1 MQTVDVALED
11 HPYAIHVGHGIL
23 SRLGALCR
31 AAGLGRQVALITD
44 HTVAGLH
51 LAPVAAGLREA
62 GFEVTEVRFSGTDAA
77 KTLRTAEEIFGQLI
91 QAGLDRKAWV
101 LALGGGVVGDL
112 AGFVAATFLRGIP
125 FVQVPTTI
133 VSQVDAS
140 IGGKTGVNHA
150 LGKNMIGAFH
160 QPRLVCI
167 DTALLYTLPRRELVA
182 GMAEV
187 VKHALIR
194 DAELF
199 AFLERHIEQI
209 AGLELDPD
217 QLDWLIAANARI
229 KAEVVAADEKES
241 QLRAIL
247 NYGHTIG
254 HAIESA
260 SQYGYLHGEAVIL
273 GMVGAGELAVQ
284 RRMWDEAERERQ
296 DQLLARL
303 GIPAGLSRLSVDL
316 IAERTR
322 ADKKRLEGRHR
333 FVLLRRIGQVEIVDG
348 VSDGEVRAALEY
360 IQRRHP

>member
-1 MQTVDVALED
+1 MQTIDVALEP
-11 HPYAIHVGHGIL
+11 HPYVIHVGHGVL
-23 SRLGALCR
+23 SRLGDLCR
-31 AAGLGRQVALITD
+31 TAGLGRQVALITD

-51 LAPVAAGLREA
+51 LAPAVTSLREA
-62 GFEVTEVRFSGTDAA
+62 GFAVTEVRFAGTDAA
-77 KTLRTAEEIFGQLI
+77 KHLRTAEEIFGQLI

-140 IGGKTGVNHA
+140 IGGKTGVNHP

-167 DTALLYTLPRRELVA
+167 DTALLRTLPRRELAA

-187 VKHALIR
+187 AKHALIR
-194 DAELF
+194 DPELF
-199 AFLERHIEQI
+199 AFLERHIEQVV
-209 AGLELDPD
+209 GLELGPD
-217 QLDWLIAANARI
+217 ELDRLIAANARI
-229 KAEVVAADEKES
+229 KAEVVAADEKEGE
-241 QLRAIL
+241 LRAIL

-273 GMVGAGELAVQ
+273 GMIGAGELAVQ
-284 RRMWDEAERERQ
+284 RGMWDPAERERQ

-303 GIPAGLSRLSVDL
+303 GIPAGLSRFSADL

-333 FVLLRRIGQVEIVDG
+333 FVLARRIGQVEIVDG
-348 VSDGEVRAALEY
+348 ISDGEVRAAVAY

>member
-1 MQTVDVALED
+1 MQTIDVALEP
-11 HPYAIHVGHGIL
+11 HPYAIHVGHGVL
-23 SRLGALCR
+23 SRLGELCR
-31 AAGLGRQVALITD
+31 AAGLGPQVALITD

-51 LAPVAAGLREA
+51 LAPAAASLRQA
-62 GFEVTEVRFSGTDAA
+62 GFELIEVRFAGTDAA
-77 KTLRTAEEIFGQLI
+77 KNLRTAEEIFGQLI
-91 QAGLDRKAWV
+91 QAGLDRRAWV

-125 FVQVPTTI
+125 FVQAPTTI

-140 IGGKTGVNHA
+140 IGGKTGVNHP
-150 LGKNMIGAFH
+150 LGKNLIGAFH
-160 QPRLVCI
+160 QPCLVCI
-167 DTALLYTLPRRELVA
+167 DTALLRTLPRRELAA
-182 GMAEV
+182 GLAEV

-194 DAELF
+194 DAALF
-199 AFLERHIEQI
+199 AFLEQNIER
-209 AGLELDPD
+209 AVGLELEDD

-241 QLRAIL
+241 GLRAIL

-273 GMVGAGELAVQ
+273 GMIGAGEIAAQ
-284 RRMWDEAERERQ
+284 RGLWPAAERERQ

-303 GIPAGLSRLSVDL
+303 GIPPGLSRLSADL
-316 IAERTR
+316 VLERTR

-333 FVLLRRIGQVEIVDG
+333 FVLARGIGQVEITDG
-348 VSDGEVRAALEY
+348 ISDAEVRAAVEY

>member
-1 MQTVDVALED
+1 MQTIALALEP
-11 HPYAIHVGHGIL
+11 HPYAIHVGHGVL
-23 SRLGALCR
+23 SRLGELCR

-51 LAPVAAGLREA
+51 LAPAAASLREA
-62 GFEVTEVRFSGTDAA
+62 GFEVTEVRFAGTDAA
-77 KTLRTAEEIFGQLI
+77 KNLRTAEKIFGQLI
-91 QAGLDRKAWV
+91 QAGLDRTAWV

-167 DTALLYTLPRRELVA
+167 DTALLHTLPRRELVA

-194 DAELF
+194 DPELF
-199 AFLERHIEQI
+199 AFLERHIEQVV
-209 AGLELDPD
+209 GLELDPD
-217 QLDWLIAANARI
+217 ELDWLIAGNARI
-229 KAEVVAADEKES
+229 KAEVVAADEKEGE
-241 QLRAIL
+241 LRAIL

-284 RRMWDEAERERQ
+284 RGMWDPVERERQ
-296 DQLLARL
+296 DLLLVRL
-303 GIPAGLSRLSVDL
+303 GIPSGLSRLNTDL
-316 IAERTR
+316 IVERTR

-333 FVLLRRIGQVEIVDG
+333 FVLPRRIGQVEIVDG
-348 VSDGEVRAALEY
+348 VSDAQVRAAVEY
-360 IQRRHP
+360 VQTRHP

>member
-1 MQTVDVALED
+1 MQTIAVALE
-11 HPYAIHVGHGIL
+11 HRPYAIHVGHGIL
-23 SRLGALCR
+23 PRLGELCR

-51 LAPVAAGLREA
+51 LGPAATGLREA
-62 GFEVTEVRFSGTDAA
+62 GFKVTEVLFAGTDSA
-77 KTLRTAEEIFGQLI
+77 KNLRTAEEIFGQLI
-91 QAGLDRKAWV
+91 RAGLDRKAWV

-133 VSQVDAS
+133 VAQVDAS

-150 LGKNMIGAFH
+150 LGKNLIGAFH

-167 DTALLYTLPRRELVA
+167 DTALLHTLPRRELVA
-182 GMAEV
+182 GLAEV

-194 DAELF
+194 DAALF
-199 AFLERHIEQI
+199 AFLEKNIEK
-209 AGLELDPD
+209 AASLELAPD

-229 KAEVVAADEKES
+229 KAAVVVADEKES

-273 GMVGAGELAVQ
+273 GMIGAGEIALQ
-284 RRMWDEAERERQ
+284 RGMWPAAERERQ

-303 GIPAGLSRLSVDL
+303 GVPPGLGRLSADL

-322 ADKKRLEGRHR
+322 TDKKRLDGRHR
-333 FVLLRRIGQVEIVDG
+333 FVLARCIGQVEIVDG
-348 VSDGEVRAALEY
+348 ISDGEVRAAVEY
-360 IQRRHP
+360 VQRQHP

>member
-1 MQTVDVALED
+1 MQTIALALEP
-11 HPYAIHVGHGIL
+11 HPYAIHVGHGVL

-31 AAGLGRQVALITD
+31 EAGLGRQVALVTD

-51 LAPVAAGLREA
+51 LAPAAASLREA
-62 GFEVTEVRFSGTDAA
+62 GFAVTEVRIAGTDAA
-77 KTLRTAEEIFGQLI
+77 KHLRTAEEVFGRLI
-91 QAGLDRKAWV
+91 EAGLDRRAWV

-140 IGGKTGVNHA
+140 IGGKTGVNHP

-167 DTALLYTLPRRELVA
+167 DTALLRTLPRRELVA

-199 AFLERHIEQI
+199 SLLERDIERI
-209 AGLELDPD
+209 VGLELSPD
-217 QLDWLIAANARI
+217 ELDQLIAANARI

-241 QLRAIL
+241 ELRALL

-273 GMVGAGELAVQ
+273 GMIGAGELAVQ
-284 RRMWDEAERERQ
+284 RGMWPAPERQ
-296 DQLLARL
+296 RQDALLARL
-303 GIPAGLSRLSVDL
+303 GIPAGLSRLSADL
-316 IAERTR
+316 IVERTR

-333 FVLLRRIGQVEIVDG
+333 FVLPRRIGQVEIIDG
-348 VSDGEVRAALEY
+348 ISDGEVQAAVAY
-360 IQRRHP
+360 IQHQHP

>member
-1 MQTVDVALED
+1 MQTIAVTLEP
-11 HPYAIHVGHGIL
+11 HPYAIHVGHGVL
-23 SRLGALCR
+23 AQLGELCR
-31 AAGLGRQVALITD
+31 AAGLGRQVALLTD

-51 LAPVAAGLREA
+51 LAPAAAGLRAA
-62 GFEVTEVRFSGTDAA
+62 GFEVAEVRFAGTDSA
-77 KTLRTAEEIFGQLI
+77 KNLRTAEEIFGQLI
-91 QAGLDRKAWV
+91 QAGLDRRAWV

-167 DTALLYTLPRRELVA
+167 DTALLRTLPRRELVA

-187 VKHALIR
+187 VKHAVIR
-194 DAELF
+194 DPELF
-199 AFLERHIEQI
+199 AFLERHIEQV
-209 AGLELDPD
+209 AGMELDAD
-217 QLDWLIAANARI
+217 QLDWLIASNARI
-229 KAEVVAADEKES
+229 KAEVVAADEKEGE
-241 QLRAIL
+241 LRAIL

-284 RRMWDEAERERQ
+284 RGMWPEAERQRQ
-296 DQLLARL
+296 DHLLARL
-303 GIPAGLSRLSVDL
+303 GIPSGLSRLGADL

-333 FVLLRRIGQVEIVDG
+333 FVLARRIGQVEVVDG
-348 VSDGEVRAALEY
+348 ISDGEVLAAVEY
-360 IQRRHP
+360 IQRQHP